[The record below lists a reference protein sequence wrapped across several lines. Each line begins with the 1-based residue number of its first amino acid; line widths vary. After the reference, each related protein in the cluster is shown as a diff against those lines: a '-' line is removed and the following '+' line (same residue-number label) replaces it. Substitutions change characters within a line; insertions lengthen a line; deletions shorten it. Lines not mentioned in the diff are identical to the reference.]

1 MELVVE
7 KDALKAA
14 LSTLSPSTKN
24 KEGMITACLLFEV
37 DNDVLTLRASDRLVY
52 TSLQLGAG
60 DGVVKAEGT
69 ARFTI
74 EEARFSQWVSNVME
88 DEVRFVQDGQSVQVS
103 CGSFSSPFPSQDP
116 DLFTA
121 NAVFEKQYR
130 EAESLF
136 VTDATSLLQAIGFVK
151 RFVSTKDDHNDP
163 RGEFQ
168 TTELHDGV
176 FYATNAHLIGF
187 FLDSS
192 LQGTLRIGQEQ
203 LSQVEA
209 FLKRQSEVAAVEVL
223 EGESLSFLK
232 VTDEIWFGFVKPK
245 AQLPMHQIE
254 KLPTGLGEDEQ
265 WEVEQ
270 SALKAAVGALKATAE
285 ETETRITASLS
296 GEGENGIL
304 TLHMRSVKKN
314 KPAQVDLRVNRIA
327 GSGDTVT
334 FSFGIGGFKQT
345 LAAFDSTITLSHT
358 ENCGYL
364 KFHQVQE
371 TGSTKVV
378 IMSLAR

>member
-1 MELVVE
+1 MELVVQ

-14 LSTLSPSTKN
+14 LNTLSPSTKN

-37 DNDVLTLRASDRLVY
+37 SDDMLTLRASDRLVY
-52 TSLQLGAG
+52 TSLQLRESEGII
-60 DGVVKAEGT
+60 KAEGT
-69 ARFTI
+69 AFFTL

-88 DEVRFVQDGQSVQVS
+88 DEVRFVQDGNSVQVS

-130 EAESLF
+130 EATSLF
-136 VTDATSLLQAIGFVK
+136 TSDATSMLQAIGFVK

-168 TTELHDGV
+168 TTELHDGK

-203 LSQVEA
+203 LSQVES
-209 FLKRQSEVAAVEVL
+209 FLKRQSDVAPVEVL
-223 EGESLSFLK
+223 EGESLSFLRI
-232 VTDEIWFGFVKPK
+232 TDEIWFGFVKPK
-245 AQLPMHQIE
+245 AELPMHQIE
-254 KLPTGLGEDEQ
+254 KLPTDLMETEQ

-270 SALKAAVGALKATAE
+270 SALKAAIGALKATAE
-285 ETETRITASLS
+285 ETETRITASLN
-296 GEGENGIL
+296 GEGSDGIL
-304 TLHMRSVKKN
+304 TLQMRSVKKN

-327 GSGDTVT
+327 GSDGEIT

-345 LAAFDSTITLSHT
+345 LAAFDSTVTLAHT
-358 ENCGYL
+358 EQCGYL

>member
-1 MELVVE
+1 MELIVE

-37 DNDVLTLRASDRLVY
+37 SGGVLTLRASDRLVY
-52 TSLQLGAG
+52 TSLQLGED
-60 DGVVKAEGT
+60 DGIVKAEGT

-121 NAVFEKQYR
+121 NAVFEKQYQD
-130 EAESLF
+130 AETLF
-136 VTDATSLLQAIGFVK
+136 TTDANSLMEAISFVK

-168 TTELHDGV
+168 TTELHDGT

-187 FLDSS
+187 LLDAS

-203 LSQVEA
+203 LGQVEA
-209 FLKRQSEVAAVEVL
+209 FLKRQSDVAPVEVL

-245 AQLPMHQIE
+245 AELPMSQIS
-254 KLPTGLGEDEQ
+254 KLPTDLGEDEHF
-265 WEVEQ
+265 EVEQ
-270 SALKAAVGALKATAE
+270 SALKAAIGALKATAE
-285 ETETRITASLS
+285 ETETRITATLS
-296 GEGENGIL
+296 GEAENGIL
-304 TLHMRSVKKN
+304 TLQMRSVKKN
-314 KPAQVDLRVNRIA
+314 KPAQVDLRVNRVT
-327 GSGDTVT
+327 GTDETQT

-345 LAAFDSTITLSHT
+345 LAAFDGTITLAYTDKS
-358 ENCGYL
+358 GYL